1 MIKTAYKLFYRTK
14 EGLMFPPM
22 VARENCEPTPIGV
35 WLTAHEPVPID
46 KDEIDAL
53 FPDVPQYLRRYHVQC
68 GGKGTRTSKGRLSYR
83 PGWHLSETPDAPQFR
98 RRDGSWPE
106 ELVWA
111 LCEYEDGSGAMKH
124 IDDGVNAP
132 YDVPLWEYWQY
143 QANLRM
149 FYGFFKNGKWRVYKK
164 PHYALGG
171 LNHLPYGGSY
181 RYRTNPRPDSPLWII
196 CEKMRVIKIL

>member
-14 EGLMFPPM
+14 EGLLFPPM
-22 VARENCEPTPIGV
+22 VAREGGEPTPVGV

-46 KDEIDAL
+46 KEDVDAKY
-53 FPDVPQYLRRYHVQC
+53 PDVPQYLRRYHVRC
-68 GGKGTRTSKGRLSYR
+68 GGKGARASKGKLAYR

-111 LCEYEDGSGAMKH
+111 LCEYEDGSDTMKH
-124 IDDGVNAP
+124 IDDGVNKP
-132 YDVPLWEYWQY
+132 YDVPLDKYWQD
-143 QANLRM
+143 QCEIRM
-149 FYGFFKNGKWRVYKK
+149 YYGADGRVYKN
-164 PHYALGG
+164 PHHALGG

-181 RYRTNPRPDSPLWII
+181 RYRTNPRPDSPVWII
-196 CEKMRVIKIL
+196 CEKMRVVRVL